1 MPATEMIVMVAM
13 FAALALSF
21 VYVLRLINTA
31 ILHKTVRRAVDRDPA
46 SAEGLLNQL
55 AQPRPTSGDDRLSVI
70 LVAVGIA
77 IAAASIIAVDDPGV
91 VRLGIAASL
100 FPLIV
105 GAALWLRLFFRARMG
120 LRDGGQ

>member
-1 MPATEMIVMVAM
+1 MPPTEMVVMVAL

-46 SAEGLLNQL
+46 SAEGLLHQL
-55 AQPRPTSGDDRLSVI
+55 AQPRPTSGDDRLAVI

-77 IAAASIIAVDDPGV
+77 MAAGSVIAIDDTAPLRV
-91 VRLGIAASL
+91 GIAASL
-100 FPLIV
+100 FPLLV
-105 GAALWLRLFFRARMG
+105 GAALWLRHYLIERRRA
-120 LRDGGQ
+120 GQ